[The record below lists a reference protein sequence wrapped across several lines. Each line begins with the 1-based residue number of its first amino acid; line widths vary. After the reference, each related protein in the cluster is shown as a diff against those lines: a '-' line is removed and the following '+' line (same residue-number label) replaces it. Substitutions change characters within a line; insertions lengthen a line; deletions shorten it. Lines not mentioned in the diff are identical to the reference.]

1 MVNFGELMYE
11 LGNAID
17 TVLKPHSYKIE
28 GFMVYKTQWPDF
40 WVCRVE
46 VKQDKKNLR
55 YQILCKK
62 DGVELSAV
70 SAPKEE
76 LDRMAISK

>member
-1 MVNFGELMYE
+1 MIKFGQLMYE
-11 LGNAID
+11 LENAID
-17 TVLKPHSYKIE
+17 TVLKPKSYKID

-40 WVCRVE
+40 WVCRIE

-55 YQILCKK
+55 YQILFKK
-62 DGVELSAV
+62 NGVELEAV

-76 LDRMAISK
+76 LDRMATAK